1 MDTDGRAPL
10 LAGRYRLVARLGSG
24 GMGVVWRA
32 FDEVLDREVAVKEV
46 RAPDVLREEDVRILY
61 ARLKQEARAAARI
74 AHPNVITVHDVV
86 EQQGRPWIV
95 MELVRGQSLADVLEH
110 EGVLD
115 PKEAARVGAAV
126 LRALQA
132 AHAAGV
138 LHRDVKP
145 ANVLLED
152 TGRVVLTDFG
162 IALVEGAGTLTRTGD
177 LIGSPDYLSPERA
190 LGQRPGIPS
199 DLWSLGTTLYA
210 AVEGVS
216 PFRRTSPLLTLH
228 AVVQDELP
236 PPRRAGALTPVLEG
250 LLVKDPLARAGSA
263 EVLRLL
269 DAVAAGTV
277 TRVPA
282 APSGYVPTVAAGT
295 APVLM
300 APPDSSAPSLPS
312 VAMAPSAPPPA
323 PPPTPV
329 PSPEPERPRRTWLFA
344 AVLALLLLGGGTAA
358 AVIASNGSGGTP
370 GGTGSTPSAPVTSP
384 PDTGPA
390 SSSPSTVPAPPLGPG
405 PSDHPTSYPTSTC
418 GGGWVT
424 NCG

>member
-46 RAPDVLREEDVRILY
+46 RAPDVLREDDVRILY

-250 LLVKDPLARAGSA
+250 LLLKDPQARAGSA

-282 APSGYVPTVAAGT
+282 APPGYVPTMPAGA
-295 APVLM
+295 APVLVPM
-300 APPDSSAPSLPS
+300 PVASAPSLPS
-312 VAMAPSAPPPA
+312 VTTAPPPA
-323 PPPTPV
+323 PPPVAV
-329 PSPEPERPRRTWLFA
+329 PPPEPERPRRAWLFA
-344 AVLALLLLGGGTAA
+344 AVLALLLVGGGTAA

-370 GGTGSTPSAPVTSP
+370 GGTGSTTDAPATSP
-384 PDTGPA
+384 PATGPA

-405 PSDHPTSYPTSTC
+405 PSDYPTSYPTSTC